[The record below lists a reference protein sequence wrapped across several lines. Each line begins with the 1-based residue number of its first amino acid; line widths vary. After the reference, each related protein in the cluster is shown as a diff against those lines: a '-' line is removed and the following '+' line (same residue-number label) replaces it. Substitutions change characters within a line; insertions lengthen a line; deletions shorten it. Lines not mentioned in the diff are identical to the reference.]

1 MNLLSDN
8 DWNQLSNAMRQLE
21 SLSLTRA
28 LGSLEIT
35 AETSRAPNPWP
46 VAMLVGVKV
55 ERNGRIEQRQWFESV
70 EQAQREVRRWRF

>member
-70 EQAQREVRRWRF
+70 EQAQREVRRWRY